1 MMILWSPGRESAGG
15 WRSTSKSTCVAL
27 AWPRRMRHG
36 AHGMVWLNFFA
47 KATTSPPT
55 FNRKPAVWHAS
66 QPFLSVRPR
75 KSSSI
80 HLRAT
85 LWNVNLNGF
94 RNGTQCLNFGL
105 GPRTF
110 YLSLRPRLHVWQRNR
125 QSRSQQ
131 RFHHYRINQR
141 YEQVSHFFSFSKL
154 SYRFLYHGDKMIS
167 WWRLWPSTSKSTCV
181 VLVWP
186 RRMLHL
192 GSV

>member
-1 MMILWSPGRESAGG
+1 
-15 WRSTSKSTCVAL
+15 
-27 AWPRRMRHG
+27 MRHG
-36 AHGMVWLNFFA
+36 AHSMVWLNFFA

-66 QPFLSVRPR
+66 HPFLSVRPI

-85 LWNVNLNGF
+85 LWNVNLKCF
-94 RNGTQCLNFGL
+94 RNGTQCLKFGL

-110 YLSLRPRLHVWQRNR
+110 YLSLRPRLHIWQRNR

-141 YEQVSHFFSFSKL
+141 YEQVSHFFYFSKL
-154 SYRFLYHGDKMIS
+154 SYRFLNHGDKMIS

-186 RRMLHL
+186 RRMLLL
-192 GSV
+192 GSVQADDRINWPRDVHLFKMKCKIMSRLRVLV